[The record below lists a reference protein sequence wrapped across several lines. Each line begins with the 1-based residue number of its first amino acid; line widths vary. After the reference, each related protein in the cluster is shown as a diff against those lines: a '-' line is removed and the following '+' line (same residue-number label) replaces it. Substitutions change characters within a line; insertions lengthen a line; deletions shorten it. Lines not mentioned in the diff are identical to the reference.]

1 MDDLIPSLFAGAVG
15 FAFVAL
21 MISWIIDATPR
32 NPNPADADD
41 TATRLLTG
49 GAP

>member
-1 MDDLIPSLFAGAVG
+1 MDDLIPSMFAAAVG

-21 MISWIIDATPR
+21 MISWVVDAKPR

-41 TATRLLTG
+41 VATRILTG